1 MEHPVQKKANE
12 SQRTATNKNMLKFV
26 EFNNFLNGSLLITKS
41 KGGTN
46 ERRRKANRGCG
57 QGCLQHNIKKGPV
70 TK

>member
-12 SQRTATNKNMLKFV
+12 SQRTATNKNIVTFV

-46 ERRRKANRGCG
+46 ERRRKANCKLDGCG
-57 QGCLQHNIKKGPV
+57 QGCL
-70 TK
+70 

>member
-12 SQRTATNKNMLKFV
+12 SHRTATNKNMLKFV

-46 ERRRKANRGCG
+46 ERRRKANRKLDGCG
-57 QGCLQHNIKKGPV
+57 QGCF
-70 TK
+70 